1 MVEPEGE
8 ATGDTLFVRTSAI
21 IATQVPLPKAVG
33 NRDTIPP
40 HRADSALVFVVYR
53 GARRRWHWVHSP
65 RGACLARIHGS
76 LSLARAHGLPPGPF
90 ALLVLELN
98 KRLMQHPLARLHAHH
113 GHPAALRLRR
123 QFRHRAEMGIESL
136 LLRLQIGLVQ
146 P

>member
-1 MVEPEGE
+1 MLVEPE
-8 ATGDTLFVRTSAI
+8 ASGDTLFVRTSAI
-21 IATQVPLPKAVG
+21 SDAGPKAESRG
-33 NRDTIPP
+33 ESRNKSAT
-40 HRADSALVFVVYR
+40 HRADSAIVFVVYR
-53 GARRRWHWVHSP
+53 RVVSWVVHSP

-76 LSLARAHGLPPGPF
+76 LSLSRAHGLPPGPF

-113 GHPAALRLRR
+113 GHPAALRLRS